1 MVRVKSVVMILALGG
16 LVAAPAMAD
25 GVKGG
30 TGIAGATVIDFEGYA
45 EGTLIDDEYT
55 GVGVDFFTQDDG
67 GTPMIDELPQLFGYG
82 PTSGV
87 NVLTGSTTGGA
98 AFPTTAGMIA
108 EFASPQAQAGA
119 MFSDTAPLGDYTIS
133 AYGAGGVLL
142 ESFTLLSSEIPS
154 PSFFPPSAD
163 AGNGIYVGFQFN
175 SAVIESIQFGPSGSS
190 GDAFAIDDFQ
200 FSAEPVPAPGAAL
213 LALIGMP
220 VVGWVRRRF
229 A

>member
-1 MVRVKSVVMILALGG
+1 MVRAKNVVVMLALGG
-16 LVAAPAMAD
+16 FAAAPAFAD
-25 GVKGG
+25 AVIGG
-30 TGIAGATVIDFEGYA
+30 TGISGATVIDFEGHA
-45 EGTLIDDEYT
+45 EGTLIDTEYS

-67 GTPMIDELPQLFGYG
+67 GTPMIDNLPQLFGYG

-87 NVLTGSTTGGA
+87 GVLTGSTSGGA

-108 EFASPQAQAGA
+108 EFSSPQAQAGA

-133 AYGAGGVLL
+133 AYGAGGALL
-142 ESFTLLSSEIPS
+142 ESFTLLAADIPS
-154 PSFFPPSAD
+154 PSLFPGSAD
-163 AGNGIYVGFQFN
+163 AGNGIYVGFQFD
-175 SAVIESIQFGPSGSS
+175 SAVIESIQFGPSASS

-200 FSAEPVPAPGAAL
+200 FSAEPIPAPGAAL